1 MPIIEPIIFTLL
13 MFITSCIVDD
23 PIADENT
30 SEADDPSNFGFIN
43 SYF

>member
-1 MPIIEPIIFTLL
+1 MKKLL
-13 MFITSCIVDD
+13 PLIVHSIFITSCIVDD
-23 PIADENT
+23 PIADENI

>member
-1 MPIIEPIIFTLL
+1 MPIIELIIFPLL
-13 MFITSCIVDD
+13 
-23 PIADENT
+23 IADENT